1 MSTIKILVA
10 AALMLMSGAVAFA
23 ADVTDADKAQIE
35 TIIRL
40 QMDAFQ
46 RDDGTEAFS
55 YASPGIQKQFGTSAI
70 FMMMVK
76 QGYQPVYRPQ
86 SVTFLGVEIKD
97 GAVIQSVAVVGP
109 DGASYTALYPMEQ
122 QADGTWRIAGC
133 FLVKEPGEA
142 V

>member
-10 AALMLMSGAVAFA
+10 AVLMMCSAAVAFA
-23 ADVTDADKAQIE
+23 ADVSDTDKAQIE
-35 TIIRL
+35 TIIRS

-46 RDDGTEAFS
+46 RDDDAEAFS
-55 YASPGIQKQFGTSAI
+55 YASPGIQRQFGTSST

-97 GAVIQSVAVVGP
+97 GAVVQSVAVIGP
-109 DGASYTALYPMEQ
+109 DGVNYTALYPMER